1 MYCFLLWV
9 LSPRIKAT
17 QINEAW
23 CWSLPFVFSVLPQNS
38 WGFPGSKISVWCWAS
53 EWHGAIEAEE
63 KNNDVFNLFFI
74 INYCGLC
81 YMWDPTLK
89 RLQNT
94 SERYCIRALWVKLD
108 SLGLILRVHVSE
120 GNSLL
125 LQVAFDHYVRISMCV
140 YLHVHTYIHN

>member
-1 MYCFLLWV
+1 MKLDADPYLLFSQFC
-9 LSPRIKAT
+9 LRITEDSRGAK
-17 QINEAW
+17 
-23 CWSLPFVFSVLPQNS
+23 SVC
-38 WGFPGSKISVWCWAS
+38 GAGRS
-53 EWHGAIEAEE
+53 EWHGAIDAEE

-94 SERYCIRALWVKLD
+94 SERYCIRALCVKLD
-108 SLGLILRVHVSE
+108 SLGLILGVHVSE

-125 LQVAFDHYVRISMCV
+125 LQVAFDHYVRISMRG
-140 YLHVHTYIHN
+140 YLHVHTYVHN